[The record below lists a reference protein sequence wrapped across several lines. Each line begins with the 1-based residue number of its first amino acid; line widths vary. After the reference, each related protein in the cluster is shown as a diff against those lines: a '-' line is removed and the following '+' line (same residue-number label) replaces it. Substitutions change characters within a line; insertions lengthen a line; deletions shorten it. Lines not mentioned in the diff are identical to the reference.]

1 MIQSFLCRSPQ
12 QRERASRTA
21 ISYDRLMQV
30 VTEQAM
36 QRAMVRINSRKSG
49 TRAAIAP
56 SSFCTEGRLLAFRNR
71 LCAVLAAAQ
80 NDPRQGRA
88 RQNR

>member
-36 QRAMVRINSRKSG
+36 QRAMVRINSRKYG
-49 TRAAIAP
+49 TRRDRAKLLHGRP
-56 SSFCTEGRLLAFRNR
+56 SAGL
-71 LCAVLAAAQ
+71 
-80 NDPRQGRA
+80 
-88 RQNR
+88 

>member
-21 ISYDRLMQV
+21 MSYDRLIQV

-36 QRAMVRINSRKSG
+36 QRAMVRINRRKYG
-49 TRAAIAP
+49 TRRDRGASYGLGCGT
-56 SSFCTEGRLLAFRNR
+56 SSGDGLIGRR
-71 LCAVLAAAQ
+71 
-80 NDPRQGRA
+80 GK
-88 RQNR
+88 